1 MTSDALSTPGW
12 LFLCCGLSGCALF
25 LRCDVSGCALFLCC
39 GVSGCDVVF
48 QAVPYFCA
56 VRIRYVRSFGRGCAL
71 FCAVVFQA
79 VVFQAVPYFV
89 S

>member
-12 LFLCCGLSGCALF
+12 LFLCCGL
-25 LRCDVSGCALFLCC
+25 
-39 GVSGCDVVF
+39 

-56 VRIRYVRSFGRGCAL
+56 VMCQAVPY

-79 VVFQAVPYFV
+79 VP
-89 S
+89 